1 MNSYGR
7 WLVGDPF
14 LHLMPIFNQ
23 KENIMNRLTVGI
35 ILSFAVILS
44 VTALNYTPDPLSSTS
59 NCQYKSACG
68 QSGQACG
75 KVDSCG
81 KKTFNKRCGKT
92 VCANNKQNCSISS
105 NCTKSCSAQKAK
117 ACGPDC
123 TKPCCAEKKG
133 IWFSCYQPPKFFKII
148 S

>member
-1 MNSYGR
+1 
-7 WLVGDPF
+7 
-14 LHLMPIFNQ
+14 
-23 KENIMNRLTVGI
+23 MNRLTVGI

-92 VCANNKQNCSISS
+92 VCANNKQNCSIGL
-105 NCTKSCSAQKAK
+105 NCTKPCCAQKSKACGSSCSKPCCAQKAKACGADCTKPCCAPKAK

-133 IWFSCYQPPKFFKII
+133 I
-148 S
+148 

>member
-1 MNSYGR
+1 
-7 WLVGDPF
+7 
-14 LHLMPIFNQ
+14 
-23 KENIMNRLTVGI
+23 MNRLTVGI
-35 ILSFAVILS
+35 LLSFTVILS

-59 NCQYKSACG
+59 NCQYKS
-68 QSGQACG
+68 ACG

-92 VCANNKQNCSISS
+92 VCANNKQNCSIGS
-105 NCTKSCSAQKAK
+105 NCTKPCSAQKSKACGSDCTKPCCAQKAKACGSDCTKPCCAQKAK

-133 IWFSCYQPPKFFKII
+133 I
-148 S
+148 

>member
-1 MNSYGR
+1 
-7 WLVGDPF
+7 
-14 LHLMPIFNQ
+14 
-23 KENIMNRLTVGI
+23 MNRLTVGI
-35 ILSFAVILS
+35 LLSFIVILS

-75 KVDSCG
+75 K
-81 KKTFNKRCGKT
+81 KTFNKRCGKT
-92 VCANNKQNCSISS
+92 VCANNKQNCSIGS
-105 NCTKSCSAQKAK
+105 NCTKPCCAQKAKACGSDCTKPCCAQKAKACGSDCTKPCCAQKAK

-133 IWFSCYQPPKFFKII
+133 I
-148 S
+148 

>member
-1 MNSYGR
+1 
-7 WLVGDPF
+7 
-14 LHLMPIFNQ
+14 MPIFNQ

-35 ILSFAVILS
+35 LLSFAVILS

-92 VCANNKQNCSISS
+92 VCANNKQNCSIGL
-105 NCTKSCSAQKAK
+105 NCTKPCCAQKSKPCCAQKAKACGADCTKPCCAPKAK

-133 IWFSCYQPPKFFKII
+133 I
-148 S
+148 

>member
-1 MNSYGR
+1 
-7 WLVGDPF
+7 
-14 LHLMPIFNQ
+14 
-23 KENIMNRLTVGI
+23 MNRLTVGI
-35 ILSFAVILS
+35 LLSFAVILS

-75 KVDSCG
+75 K
-81 KKTFNKRCGKT
+81 KTFNKRCGKT
-92 VCANNKQNCSISS
+92 VCANNKQNCSIGS
-105 NCTKSCSAQKAK
+105 NCTKPCCAQKAKACGSDCTKPCCAQKAKACGSDCTKPCCAQKAK

-133 IWFSCYQPPKFFKII
+133 I
-148 S
+148 

>member
-1 MNSYGR
+1 
-7 WLVGDPF
+7 
-14 LHLMPIFNQ
+14 
-23 KENIMNRLTVGI
+23 MNRLTVGI
-35 ILSFAVILS
+35 LLSFAVILS

-75 KVDSCG
+75 K
-81 KKTFNKRCGKT
+81 KTFNKRCGKT
-92 VCANNKQNCSISS
+92 VCANNKQNCSIGS
-105 NCTKSCSAQKAK
+105 NCTKPCCAQKSKACGSDCTKPCCAQKAKACGSDCTKPCCAQKAK

-133 IWFSCYQPPKFFKII
+133 I
-148 S
+148 